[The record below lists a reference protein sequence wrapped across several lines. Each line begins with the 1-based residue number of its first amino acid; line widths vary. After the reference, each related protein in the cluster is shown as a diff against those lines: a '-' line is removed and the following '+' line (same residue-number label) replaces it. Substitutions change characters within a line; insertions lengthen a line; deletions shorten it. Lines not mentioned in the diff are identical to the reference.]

1 MAPPKA
7 KRPVTSKVNEPLV
20 NGLAGE
26 LDHQPI
32 APPKQERKQSDGP
45 LVDRY
50 GHVLSEAVLT
60 NWTSAA
66 RKALGVRRVNAA
78 LEFTGA
84 AAQPDLQCTAPNR
97 KETTCQQ

>member
-60 NWTSAA
+60 NRTPAA
-66 RKALGVRRVNAA
+66 LKALGVRRVNAA
-78 LEFTGA
+78 LEEFTGTVRA
-84 AAQPDLQCTAPNR
+84 AGF
-97 KETTCQQ
+97 ETHGTTKRRN